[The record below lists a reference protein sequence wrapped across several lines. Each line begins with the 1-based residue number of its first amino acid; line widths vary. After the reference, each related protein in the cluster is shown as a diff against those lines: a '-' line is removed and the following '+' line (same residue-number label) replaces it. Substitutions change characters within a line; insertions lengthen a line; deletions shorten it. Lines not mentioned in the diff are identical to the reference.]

1 MESVSQA
8 DCTPCVRVPGRE
20 IPNSSIWWE
29 PGIRVKGLDRR
40 WEKLRLQESVG
51 TRSYTLKGSDS
62 EYGQREARNAI
73 TVLSSQNSLWCLEIN
88 LKSLLTH

>member
-29 PGIRVKGLDRR
+29 PGIRGKSLDRR

-62 EYGQREARNAI
+62 EYGQQEARNAI
-73 TVLSSQNSLWCLEIN
+73 TVLKTLCGA
-88 LKSLLTH
+88 LKLI